1 LAKSF
6 VENRDEVV
14 SVHPKRPDLC
24 SHVASGFPRDH
35 IVQGIRPEN
44 IPLLQMEF
52 FISQKHF
59 AQPVAG
65 NLRETHSRGP
75 VHQLTFVLAVVKLQI
90 SILFAFDGLLAA
102 EPINRVAADQA

>member
-1 LAKSF
+1 MDPARK
-6 VENRDEVV
+6 
-14 SVHPKRPDLC
+14 HPIAP
-24 SHVASGFPRDH
+24 
-35 IVQGIRPEN
+35 
-44 IPLLQMEF
+44 MEF

-59 AQPVAG
+59 AQPVVG

-75 VHQLTFVLAVVKLQI
+75 VHQLIFVLAVVKLQI